1 MKVRVR
7 PILLA
12 LALPALLA
20 ACASTTDNAAKDGG
34 ASAPA
39 ASSSSATSSG
49 TPSGQPSGSASS
61 SMSASMPA
69 QRSVY
74 YDFDQADIK
83 AGQRGTV
90 EANAQYLRANPSTKV
105 TVEGNCDER
114 GSREYNLALGQR
126 RSEGVVKM
134 MSLLGVK
141 EGQMEA
147 TSFGKEKPKAQG
159 HDESAWQENRRSDI
173 VYR

>member
-1 MKVRVR
+1 MKVR
-7 PILLA
+7 PIILA
-12 LALPALLA
+12 FALPVLVA
-20 ACASTTDNAAKDGG
+20 ACASTTDSTKDSGG
-34 ASAPA
+34 SAPA
-39 ASSSSATSSG
+39 SSSSSSATPSGTTSGQPSASSSSA
-49 TPSGQPSGSASS
+49 
-61 SMSASMPA
+61 SMQVSMPS

-74 YDFDQADIK
+74 YDFDQSDIK
-83 AGQRGTV
+83 TGQRGTI
-90 EANAQYLRANPSTKV
+90 EANAKYLVANPSAKV

-134 MSLLGVK
+134 MGLLGVK
-141 EGQMEA
+141 NGQMEA
-147 TSFGKEKPKAQG
+147 TSLGKEKPKAQG

>member
-1 MKVRVR
+1 MKVR
-7 PILLA
+7 PIILA
-12 LALPALLA
+12 FALPALVA
-20 ACASTTDNAAKDGG
+20 ACASTTDTTKDSG

-39 ASSSSATSSG
+39 SSSSSSATSSG
-49 TPSGQPSGSASS
+49 TPSSQPSGSPSS
-61 SMSASMPA
+61 SASVSMPS

-74 YDFDQADIK
+74 YDFDQSDIK
-83 AGQRGTV
+83 TGQRGTI
-90 EANAQYLRANPSTKV
+90 EANAKYLVANPSTKV

-134 MSLLGVK
+134 MGLLGVK
-141 EGQMEA
+141 SGQMEA

>member
-1 MKVRVR
+1 MKVR

-12 LALPALLA
+12 FALPALVA
-20 ACASTTDNAAKDGG
+20 ACASTTDSTKDSG
-34 ASAPA
+34 SAPA
-39 ASSSSATSSG
+39 SSSSSSATPSG
-49 TPSGQPSGSASS
+49 TTSSQPSGSASS
-61 SMSASMPA
+61 ASMQVSMPS

-74 YDFDQADIK
+74 YDFDQSDIK
-83 AGQRGTV
+83 TGQRGTV
-90 EANAQYLRANPSTKV
+90 EANAKYLVANPSTKV

-134 MSLLGVK
+134 MGLLGVK
-141 EGQMEA
+141 SGQMEA